1 MGGSKGRE
9 VNVYL
14 VGLANLFLG
23 LNIHKVFNDANIA
36 IIAIILLA
44 NVHRVSLCA
53 RHHASCF
60 SGYLI

>member
-1 MGGSKGRE
+1 MDRSKGRE

-23 LNIHKVFNDANIA
+23 LNIHKVFNNANIA

-44 NVHRVSLCA
+44 NVH
-53 RHHASCF
+53 
-60 SGYLI
+60 